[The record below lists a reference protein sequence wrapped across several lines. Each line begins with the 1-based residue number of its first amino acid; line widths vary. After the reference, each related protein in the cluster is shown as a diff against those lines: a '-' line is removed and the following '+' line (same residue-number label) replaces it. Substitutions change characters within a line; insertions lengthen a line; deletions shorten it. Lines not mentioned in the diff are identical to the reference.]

1 MSTVAERRTAG
12 AVGMWLCLGGVLGPA
27 LATAQG
33 AASASGPVWLVVR
46 PRVGDTLR
54 LQVEQAIT
62 MRARRGDMPAPAI
75 GSPPVDRPAR
85 GRAPDYGP
93 RADRARMTRVQL
105 FAHSLVESSDLQ
117 RTTLVATTDSI
128 AMWAGPPPTS
138 PADVDADDPAWQ
150 RMPLADDARRVRVQV
165 TPEGAMRMADP
176 PAGARDV
183 GATLGSLPGLLP
195 EGPVRTGAVWRRE
208 FPLPSLPLTGY
219 HTDGVVQADLRLDSL
234 TRGGREA
241 WISLTGRLR
250 RDGAARELPPGTRV
264 ITAGTLRGS
273 MRVDRVRAWI
283 MDATTEMDV
292 VSEVVS
298 GPAVRATPMLLDL
311 RIEQR
316 LHVR

>member
-1 MSTVAERRTAG
+1 MLVPG
-12 AVGMWLCLGGVLGPA
+12 AAVS
-27 LATAQG
+27 AQG
-33 AASASGPVWLVVR
+33 AATGPVALVVR

-54 LQVEQAIT
+54 LQVEQAVT
-62 MRARRGDMPAPAI
+62 MRARRGDASSPAL
-75 GSPPVDRPAR
+75 GSPSTDRPAR
-85 GRAPDYGP
+85 GNAPEYGP

-105 FAHSLVESSDLQ
+105 YAHSFVESSDLQ

-128 AMWAGPPPTS
+128 AMWAGAPPIP
-138 PADVDADDPAWQ
+138 PASVDAADPGWQ
-150 RMPLADDARRVRVQV
+150 RMPLADEARRVRVQV
-165 TPEGAMRMADP
+165 TPAGAMRIADP
-176 PAGARDV
+176 PAGARDL

-195 EGPVRTGAVWRRE
+195 EGPVRTGATWRRE

-219 HTDGVVQADLRLDSL
+219 HTDGVVQAELRLDSL

-241 WISLTGRLR
+241 WISITGRLR

-264 ITAGTLRGS
+264 ITAGTIRGS

-298 GPAVRATPMLLDL
+298 GPAARTTPMLLDL

-316 LHVR
+316 VRVH